1 MTILARTSDY
11 LAEFE
16 AGYLT
21 ISRYSDGYCKAWKYT
36 GVAGD
41 FRVSLKSCGADRTV
55 DIYLRIMRNAPWEPL
70 YKPHRM
76 PGADP
81 SWDAAT
87 EADALLEAL
96 PAYAVGSRVPT
107 TPVSAEAA

>member
-1 MTILARTSDY
+1 MTILAKTDEY

-21 ISRYSDGYCKAWKYT
+21 IARYSDGYCKAWKYS
-36 GVAGD
+36 GIAGD
-41 FRVSLKSCGADRTV
+41 FRQCLKVHGAEKTIS
-55 DIYLRIMRNAPWEPL
+55 IYLKIMRKAEWEPL

-81 SWDAAT
+81 EWDAACGHV
-87 EADALLEAL
+87 L
-96 PAYAVGSRVPT
+96 PG
-107 TPVSAEAA
+107 AAGPH

>member
-1 MTILARTSDY
+1 MTILAGTADY

-21 ISRYSDGYCKAWKYT
+21 ISRYSDGHCKAWKRS
-36 GVAGD
+36 GLAGE
-41 FRVSLKSCGADRTV
+41 FRACLETDTRERVIEV
-55 DIYLRIMRNAPWEPL
+55 YLRLMRKAPWEPL

-81 SWDAAT
+81 EWDAAT
-87 EADALLEAL
+87 GSDEVLAQLNAAAARRENRFSIRKDAA
-96 PAYAVGSRVPT
+96 
-107 TPVSAEAA
+107 

>member
-1 MTILARTSDY
+1 MTILARTAEY

-21 ISRYSDGYCKAWKYT
+21 ISRYSDGHCKAWRYV
-36 GVAGD
+36 GVASG
-41 FRVSLKSCGADRTV
+41 FRSDLKSYGPERTIE
-55 DIYLRIMRNAPWEPL
+55 IYLKIMRRAEWEPL

-81 SWDAAT
+81 DWDAACGHVFP
-87 EADALLEAL
+87 L
-96 PAYAVGSRVPT
+96 PGGH
-107 TPVSAEAA
+107 